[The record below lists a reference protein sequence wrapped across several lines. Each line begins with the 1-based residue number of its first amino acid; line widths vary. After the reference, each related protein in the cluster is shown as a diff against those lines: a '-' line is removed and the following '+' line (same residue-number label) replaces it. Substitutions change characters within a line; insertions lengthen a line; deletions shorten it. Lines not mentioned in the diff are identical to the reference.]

1 MKKMINKILTVGAIA
16 ALITTPI
23 EAAPEKLGMSKH
35 APKMKA
41 ETYPQQLSDFLS
53 GVINMKDSALA
64 GKSAKA
70 ILARAKNNNAF
81 NSAMEIKDPY
91 DLAHIV
97 TGTPKDARHLIM
109 KSKTFIRYFNWKILS
124 ERKLANVRD
133 ESQSA
138 PFWEDILQTFYI
150 MALHQD
156 DIRQKATN
164 DGTDQTPKLLLT
176 VTGVNDQGY
185 RVSYVDQDGKFQH
198 AFVPKR
204 ELQKKYQS
212 LKIGQLL
219 IAKVSLAQ
227 PGMMNRIGMGN
238 RLVPQRQVFDFPP
251 ALTIT
256 DQPDGFPK
264 KTVKIFQDEAQ
275 RTTYPP
281 VIPGSIS
288 KGLLPRRRGW

>member
-1 MKKMINKILTVGAIA
+1 MGMKRGIKLSSRDKTIL
-16 ALITTPI
+16 
-23 EAAPEKLGMSKH
+23 E
-35 APKMKA
+35 
-41 ETYPQQLSDFLS
+41 
-53 GVINMKDSALA
+53 
-64 GKSAKA
+64 
-70 ILARAKNNNAF
+70 RAKNNNAF

-97 TGTPKDARHLIM
+97 APNNARQLIM
-109 KSKTFIRYFNWKILS
+109 GNQNFISYFNREILS
-124 ERKLANVRD
+124 KRELANTWD

-138 PFWEDILQTFYI
+138 PFWEEILQTFYI
-150 MALHQD
+150 MAFHQD

-198 AFVPKR
+198 AFVSRR
-204 ELQKKYQS
+204 EKQKKYRS

-288 KGLLPRRRGW
+288 KGLISRRR